1 MKKKATMPKTTG
13 WCPLLW
19 DFLPGN
25 KIRPESKEM
34 VIIIII
40 IIILIIIIIIISLF
54 FLGLKSK

>member
-40 IIILIIIIIIISLF
+40 IIIIISLF

>member
-40 IIILIIIIIIISLF
+40 ISLF